1 MNAPTPPDQERTTG
15 APALRWSRS
24 PPPRDFESVRTDLIN
39 LLKIYYKDQ
48 WQDFQAIS
56 IGMSLVDLMAFVG
69 DLLSFHTDKRF
80 TEMFI
85 ESAVEPTSL
94 YRLAKNLG
102 YKAPG
107 FRPAITVVD
116 FSIEVPATA
125 DGPDKSYLPVYR
137 PGVQIKGAGQV
148 FETVNESDFSSDF
161 SEDGISNRKIEPIFN
176 SNQDILRYR
185 IVKREKAKAGQT
197 KTFSTDVSVIDSQT
211 PFFEVTLPDTNVLEI
226 ISIIAKPGSGFAGD
240 PSFAEFNDFNLKF
253 WEVDELPQDKIFV
266 EDTSS
271 IPVNGIS
278 VGQYLQVNQ
287 RFTKEFMADGSCK
300 ITFGGG
306 NAFNNSYE
314 KYLESIPINQTGQI
328 QLRDVVNNQS
338 LGVTLPG
345 NSTLYIKYRIG
356 GGNLS
361 NVGSNALQQVSNINA
376 VIMGSNSALNQ
387 QVIGST
393 TATNIVPGLGGAD
406 LPTADELRFSI
417 SGNFAAQRR
426 CVTLQDYITRA
437 YQLPGK
443 FGAPFKIHG
452 ETKDNKIVLYIL
464 SKDANG
470 KLLTNSLSTVKNNI
484 ISYIQPFRMIN
495 DFVEI
500 NDGKVINLS
509 IEMDLFTDKVFN
521 GNEIKLNAI
530 NAVKDFFDINKWNM
544 NQNIYISQIVDILK
558 NIAGVIN
565 VVDVR
570 FYNMD
575 GGNYSSTLI
584 AQANGQRELVQ
595 APNVFRTI
603 INYLDNTIYSAPVTM
618 FEIRFPDSDLKCR
631 IG

>member
-1 MNAPTPPDQERTTG
+1 MATQNTNSIASNQTY
-15 APALRWSRS
+15 LN
-24 PPPRDFESVRTDLIN
+24 RDFNSIREDLMN
-39 LLKIYYKDQ
+39 LLKVYYPEQ
-48 WQDFQAIS
+48 YQDFNAVS
-56 IGMSLVDLMAFVG
+56 IGMSLVDLMAYVS
-69 DLLSFHTDKRF
+69 DLLSYHTDKRF
-80 TEMFI
+80 NELFLETANEK
-85 ESAVEPTSL
+85 TSL
-94 YRLAKNLG
+94 YRIAKNLG

-116 FSIEVPATA
+116 FSIEVPPTA
-125 DGPDKSYLPVYR
+125 DGPDSNYLPVYR
-137 PGVQIKGAGQV
+137 PGVQVKGAGQV
-148 FETVNESDFSSDF
+148 FETVNEVDFSSDF

-185 IVKREKAKAGQT
+185 IVKREVAKAGQS
-197 KTFSTDVSVIDSQT
+197 KIFALDISIEDSQT

-226 ISIIAKPGSGFAGD
+226 VSVIAKPGTGFAGD
-240 PSFAEFNDFNLKF
+240 PSYSEFNNFVYKF
-253 WEVDELPQDKIFV
+253 WEVDELPQDTVFV
-266 EDTSS
+266 EDTSTM
-271 IPVNGIS
+271 PVNGVS
-278 VGQYLQVNQ
+278 KGQYLNVDQ

-300 ITFGGG
+300 LTFGGG
-306 NAFNNSYE
+306 NAAADSYTR
-314 KYLESIPINQTGQI
+314 YLENIPINQTGQI
-328 QLRDVVNNQS
+328 QIKDMLGNRA
-338 LGVTLPG
+338 LGVTIPA
-345 NSTLYIKYRIG
+345 NSTLYVKYRIG

-376 VIMGSNSALNQ
+376 VILGSSSQLNQ

-406 LPTADELRFSI
+406 LPSADELRFSI

-452 ETKDNKIVLYIL
+452 DTKDNKIVLYIL
-464 SKDANG
+464 SKDADG
-470 KLLTNSLSTVKNNI
+470 KLMTNSLSTVKNNLI
-484 ISYIQPFRMIN
+484 AYMQPYRMIN

-509 IEMDLFTDKVFN
+509 IELDLFTDKVFN

-530 NAVKDFFDINKWNM
+530 NTVKDFFDVNKWNM

-558 NIAGVIN
+558 NIPGVIN

-570 FYNMD
+570 LYNMD

-584 AQANGQRELVQ
+584 AQANGQRELVK
-595 APNVFRTI
+595 APNTFRTV
-603 INYLDNTIYSAPVTM
+603 INFLDNTIYSTPISM
-618 FEIRFPDSDLKCR
+618 FEIRYPEVDIKCR
-631 IG
+631 IA

>member
-1 MNAPTPPDQERTTG
+1 MATQNTNSIASNQTY
-15 APALRWSRS
+15 LN
-24 PPPRDFESVRTDLIN
+24 RDFNSIREDLMN
-39 LLKIYYKDQ
+39 LLKVYYPEQ
-48 WQDFQAIS
+48 YQDFNAVS
-56 IGMSLVDLMAFVG
+56 IGMSLVDLMAYVS
-69 DLLSFHTDKRF
+69 DLLSYHTDKRF
-80 TEMFI
+80 NELFLETANEK
-85 ESAVEPTSL
+85 TSL
-94 YRLAKNLG
+94 YRIAKNLG

-116 FSIEVPATA
+116 FSIEVPPTA
-125 DGPDKSYLPVYR
+125 DGPDSNYLPVYR
-137 PGVQIKGAGQV
+137 PGVQVKGAGQV
-148 FETVNESDFSSDF
+148 FETVNEVDFSSDF

-185 IVKREKAKAGQT
+185 IVKREVAKAGQS
-197 KTFSTDVSVIDSQT
+197 KIFALDISIEDSQT

-226 ISIIAKPGSGFAGD
+226 ISVIAKPGTGFAGD
-240 PSFAEFNDFNLKF
+240 PSYSEFNNFSYKF
-253 WEVDELPQDKIFV
+253 WEVDELPQDKVFV
-266 EDTSS
+266 EDTSTM
-271 IPVNGIS
+271 PVNGVS
-278 VGQYLQVNQ
+278 KGQYLNVDQ

-300 ITFGGG
+300 MTFGGG
-306 NAFNNSYE
+306 NAAADSYTR
-314 KYLESIPINQTGQI
+314 YLENIPINQTGQI
-328 QLRDVVNNQS
+328 QIKDMLSNRA
-338 LGVTLPG
+338 LGVTIPA
-345 NSTLYIKYRIG
+345 NSTLYVKYRVG

-361 NVGSNALQQVSNINA
+361 NVGSNALQQVSNINS
-376 VIMGSNSALNQ
+376 VILGSNSQLNQ

-406 LPTADELRFSI
+406 LPSTDELRFSI

-452 ETKDNKIVLYIL
+452 DTKDNKIVLYIL
-464 SKDANG
+464 SKDSDG
-470 KLLTNSLSTVKNNI
+470 KLMTNSLSTVKNNLI
-484 ISYIQPFRMIN
+484 AYMQPYRMIN

-509 IEMDLFTDKVFN
+509 IELDLFTDKVFN

-530 NAVKDFFDINKWNM
+530 NTVKTFFDVNKWNM

-558 NIAGVIN
+558 DIPGVIN

-570 FYNMD
+570 LYNMD

-584 AQANGQRELVQ
+584 AQANGQRELVK
-595 APNVFRTI
+595 APNTFRTV
-603 INYLDNTIYSAPVTM
+603 INFLDNTIYSTPISM
-618 FEIRFPDSDLKCR
+618 FEIRYPEVDIRCR
-631 IG
+631 IA

>member
-1 MNAPTPPDQERTTG
+1 MATQNTNSIASNQTY
-15 APALRWSRS
+15 LN
-24 PPPRDFESVRTDLIN
+24 RDFNSIREDLMN
-39 LLKIYYKDQ
+39 LLKVYYPEQ
-48 WQDFQAIS
+48 YQDFNAVS
-56 IGMSLVDLMAFVG
+56 IGMSLVDLMAYVS
-69 DLLSFHTDKRF
+69 DLLSYHTDKRF
-80 TEMFI
+80 NELFLETANEK
-85 ESAVEPTSL
+85 TSL
-94 YRLAKNLG
+94 YRIAKNLG

-116 FSIEVPATA
+116 FSIEVPPTA
-125 DGPDKSYLPVYR
+125 DGPDSNYLPVYR

-148 FETVNESDFSSDF
+148 FETVNEVDFSSDF

-185 IVKREKAKAGQT
+185 IVKREVAKAGQS
-197 KTFSTDVSVIDSQT
+197 KIFALDISIEDSQT

-226 ISIIAKPGSGFAGD
+226 VSVIAKPGTGFAGD
-240 PSFAEFNDFNLKF
+240 PSYSEFNNFVYKF
-253 WEVDELPQDKIFV
+253 WEVDELPQDTVFV
-266 EDTSS
+266 EDTSTM
-271 IPVNGIS
+271 PVNGVS
-278 VGQYLQVNQ
+278 KGQYLNVDQ

-300 ITFGGG
+300 LTFGGG
-306 NAFNNSYE
+306 NAAADSYTR
-314 KYLESIPINQTGQI
+314 YLENIPINQTGQI
-328 QLRDVVNNQS
+328 QIKDMLGNRA
-338 LGVTLPG
+338 LGVTIPA
-345 NSTLYIKYRIG
+345 NSTLYVKYRIG

-376 VIMGSNSALNQ
+376 VILGSNSQLNQ

-406 LPTADELRFSI
+406 LPSADELRFSI

-452 ETKDNKIVLYIL
+452 DTKDNKIVLYIL
-464 SKDANG
+464 SKDADG
-470 KLLTNSLSTVKNNI
+470 KLMTNSLSTVKNNLI
-484 ISYIQPFRMIN
+484 AYMQPYRMIN

-509 IEMDLFTDKVFN
+509 IELDLFTDKVFN

-530 NAVKDFFDINKWNM
+530 NTVKDFFDVNKWNM

-558 NIAGVIN
+558 NIPGVIN

-570 FYNMD
+570 LYNMD

-584 AQANGQRELVQ
+584 AQANGQRELVK
-595 APNVFRTI
+595 APNTFRTV
-603 INYLDNTIYSAPVTM
+603 INFLDNTIYSTPISM
-618 FEIRFPDSDLKCR
+618 FEIRYPEVDIKCR
-631 IG
+631 IA

>member
-1 MNAPTPPDQERTTG
+1 MATNNTNSIASNQTY
-15 APALRWSRS
+15 LN
-24 PPPRDFESVRTDLIN
+24 RDFSSIREDLMN
-39 LLKIYYKDQ
+39 LLKIYYPDQ
-48 WQDFQAIS
+48 WQDFNAVS
-56 IGMSLVDLMAFVG
+56 IGMSLVDLMAYVS
-69 DLLSFHTDKRF
+69 DLLSYHTDKRF
-80 TEMFI
+80 NELFLETAQEK
-85 ESAVEPTSL
+85 TSI

-107 FRPAITVVD
+107 YRPAVTVVD

-125 DGPDKSYLPVYR
+125 DGPDINYLPIYR

-148 FETVNESDFSSDF
+148 FETVNSTDFSSDF
-161 SEDGISNRKIEPIFN
+161 SEDGIENRKIEPIFN

-197 KTFSTDVSVIDSQT
+197 KVFSYNISVQDSQT
-211 PFFEVTLPDTNVLEI
+211 PFFELTLPDTNVLEI
-226 ISIIAKPGSGFAGD
+226 VSVIAIPGIGFAGE
-240 PSFAEFNDFNLKF
+240 PSYAQFNDIAFKY
-253 WEVDELPQDKIFV
+253 WEVDELPQDKVFV
-266 EDTSS
+266 ENTS
-271 IPVNGIS
+271 ITPVNGLS
-278 VGQYLQVNQ
+278 VGQYLQVDQ

-300 ITFGGG
+300 LTFGGG
-306 NAFNNSYE
+306 NKFNNSYE
-314 KYLESIPINQTGQI
+314 RYLESIPINQTGEIQI
-328 QLRDVVNNQS
+328 RDILNNTS

-345 NSTLYIKYRIG
+345 NSTLYVKYRIG

-361 NVGSNALQQVSNINA
+361 NIGSNALQQVSNINA
-376 VIMGSNSALNQ
+376 VILGSNSQLNQ

-406 LPTADELRFSI
+406 LPTVDELRYNI

-426 CVTLQDYITRA
+426 CVTLQDYVTRA

-452 ETKDNKIVLYIL
+452 ETKDNKIILYIL
-464 SKDANG
+464 SKDASG
-470 KLLTNSLSTVKNNI
+470 KLMTNTLSTVKDNLI
-484 ISYIQPFRMIN
+484 TYLQAYRMIN

-509 IEMDLFTDKVFN
+509 VEIDLFTDKVFN
-521 GNEIKLNAI
+521 ASEIKLNAI

-558 NIAGVIN
+558 EIPGVIN

-584 AQANGQRELVQ
+584 AQANGQRELVK
-595 APNVFRTI
+595 APNTFRTVI
-603 INYLDNTIYSAPVTM
+603 TYLDNTIYSTPISM
-618 FEIRFPDSDLKCR
+618 FEIRYPEVDIRCR
-631 IG
+631 VA

>member
-1 MNAPTPPDQERTTG
+1 MATQNSNSIASNQTY
-15 APALRWSRS
+15 LS
-24 PPPRDFESVRTDLIN
+24 RDFNSVRDDLMN
-39 LLKIYYKDQ
+39 LLKIYYPDQ
-48 WQDFQAIS
+48 WQDFNSVS
-56 IGMSLVDLMAFVG
+56 IGMSLVDLMAYVS
-69 DLLSFHTDKRF
+69 DILSFSTDKKF
-80 TEMFI
+80 NEMFL
-85 ESAVEPTSL
+85 ESAQETTSL
-94 YRLAKNLG
+94 YRIGKNLG
-102 YKAPG
+102 YKVPG

-116 FSIEVPATA
+116 FSIEVPALAT
-125 DGPDKSYLPVYR
+125 GPDASYLPVYR

-148 FETVNESDFSSDF
+148 FETVNETDFSSDF
-161 SEDGISNRKIEPIFN
+161 SDDGIANRKIEPIFN
-176 SNQDILRYR
+176 SNQNILRYR

-197 KTFSTDVSVIDSQT
+197 KTFSTDISVADSQT
-211 PFFEVTLPDTNVLEI
+211 PFFEVMLPDTNVLEI
-226 ISIIAKPGSGFAGD
+226 VSIIAKPGTGFSND
-240 PSFAEFNDFNLKF
+240 PTFAEFNDFALKY
-253 WEVDELPQDKIFV
+253 WEVDELPQDRVFV
-266 EDTSS
+266 EDTSTM
-271 IPVNGIS
+271 PVNGVSI
-278 VGQYLQVNQ
+278 GQYLQVDQ
-287 RFTKEFMADGSCK
+287 RFTKEFMADGTCK

-314 KYLESIPINQTGQI
+314 NYLQSIPINQTGKI
-328 QLRDVVNNQS
+328 NIRDVVDNRS

-345 NSTLYIKYRIG
+345 NSTLYIKYRTG
-356 GGNLS
+356 GGTLS
-361 NVGSNALQQVSNINA
+361 NVGSNALQQVSNINS
-376 VIMGSNSALNQ
+376 VIMGSNPSLNQ

-426 CVTLQDYITRA
+426 CVTLQDYITRT

-470 KLLTNSLSTVKNNI
+470 KLMTNSLSTVKNNI
-484 ISYIQPFRMIN
+484 ISYLQPFRMIN
-495 DFVEI
+495 DFIEI

-509 IEMDLFTDKVFN
+509 IEVDLFTDKVFN
-521 GNEIKLNAI
+521 GNEIKLNAL
-530 NAVKDFFDINKWNM
+530 NAIQDFFDINKWNM
-544 NQNIYISQIVDILK
+544 NQNIYISQIVDMLK

-570 FYNMD
+570 LYNMD

-595 APNVFRTI
+595 APNIFRTG
-603 INYLDNTIYSAPVTM
+603 INFLDNTVYSTPVSM
-618 FEIRFPDSDLKCR
+618 FEIRNPGADIRCR
-631 IG
+631 LA